1 MVFGEEV
8 YMKRLYVLILCL
20 SVFIAGCNSAAN
32 DRDPI
37 SLDTEEASENTEGLD
52 ETEEES
58 EEIVEIPEEY
68 AGLGVETFTRN
79 ETGVTSTVTL
89 EFEDNIVL
97 QQTTLN
103 TGNFADIGLTL
114 ETAREQVSTLATN
127 YASTYDVTYETE
139 LIDAGGNETVLIDY
153 RNQRDDM
160 ETLESLFMDEIP
172 KIDRD
177 TTVEEAI
184 EYFVSEGYTH
194 DE

>member
-1 MVFGEEV
+1 
-8 YMKRLYVLILCL
+8 MKRLYVLIVCL
-20 SVFIAGCNSAAN
+20 SVFIVGCNTASN

-37 SLDTEEASENTEGLD
+37 SLDTEEASENTETQD
-52 ETEEES
+52 EIEEEPA
-58 EEIVEIPEEY
+58 EIIEIPEEY

-79 ETGVTSTVTL
+79 EAGVTSTVTL
-89 EFEDNIVL
+89 EYEDNIVL

-114 ETAREQVSTLATN
+114 ETAREEVSTLEAN
-127 YASTYDVTYETE
+127 YASTYDVSYETE

-160 ETLESLFMDEIP
+160 ETLESIFIDEIP
-172 KIDRD
+172 KVGRE

-184 EYFVSEGYTH
+184 EYFISEGYTH